1 MDINYIW
8 EEATN
13 KLRDELTEI
22 SFKTW
27 IESAKPV
34 SCENGSFTVSVPDKI
49 HKDTL
54 ENKFK
59 FLLENALVLVTG
71 ENYTL
76 LIETSVPE
84 FNPAI
89 RSMPVSGD
97 QIQAT
102 NLNPKYTFSSFVIGE
117 NNRFAHAAALAVA
130 ENPGL
135 SYNPLFIYSNA
146 GLGKTHLMHAIGN
159 YIKENRP
166 TSKILY
172 VSSEKFTND
181 VINALGNTAF
191 AELRNKYRSIDVLLI
206 DDIQFLA
213 GKDRTQEEFFHT
225 FNVLYEANK
234 QIIMTSDRPPKE
246 ISPLEERLRSRFE
259 CGMLADMQP
268 PDYETRLA
276 ILKKKSEQD
285 HIELPENILALTAE
299 KIKSNIRELEG
310 AIKRIYLYQSL
321 TNKNIS
327 EELANEA
334 LKDFIKKDS
343 YTPISSKQILE
354 EVSRFFDISID
365 DLKSNRRTKELSY
378 ARQIAMYLCRNLT
391 EDSLKSI
398 ADVFGKKD
406 HTTIIYACGKI
417 DEQMKEDITLKNS
430 IQELTKNLKSM

>member
-1 MDINYIW
+1 MLSQ
-8 EEATN
+8 
-13 KLRDELTEI
+13 K
-22 SFKTW
+22 
-27 IESAKPV
+27 
-34 SCENGSFTVSVPDKI
+34 
-49 HKDTL
+49 
-54 ENKFK
+54 
-59 FLLENALVLVTG
+59 
-71 ENYTL
+71 
-76 LIETSVPE
+76 
-84 FNPAI
+84 
-89 RSMPVSGD
+89 RSD
-97 QIQAT
+97 QHPQHDDHDA
-102 NLNPKYTFSSFVIGE
+102 E
-117 NNRFAHAAALAVA
+117 LAVA

>member
-1 MDINYIW
+1 MIRQ
-8 EEATN
+8 EEDNMAL
-13 KLRDELTEI
+13 KFI
-22 SFKTW
+22 FG
-27 IESAKPV
+27 
-34 SCENGSFTVSVPDKI
+34 GS
-49 HKDTL
+49 
-54 ENKFK
+54 
-59 FLLENALVLVTG
+59 G
-71 ENYTL
+71 
-76 LIETSVPE
+76 
-84 FNPAI
+84 
-89 RSMPVSGD
+89 SGKSHYLYERI
-97 QIQAT
+97 IQEA
-102 NLNPKYTFSSFVIGE
+102 G
-117 NNRFAHAAALAVA
+117 

>member
-1 MDINYIW
+1 
-8 EEATN
+8 
-13 KLRDELTEI
+13 
-22 SFKTW
+22 
-27 IESAKPV
+27 
-34 SCENGSFTVSVPDKI
+34 
-49 HKDTL
+49 
-54 ENKFK
+54 
-59 FLLENALVLVTG
+59 
-71 ENYTL
+71 
-76 LIETSVPE
+76 
-84 FNPAI
+84 
-89 RSMPVSGD
+89 
-97 QIQAT
+97 
-102 NLNPKYTFSSFVIGE
+102 
-117 NNRFAHAAALAVA
+117 
-130 ENPGL
+130 
-135 SYNPLFIYSNA
+135 
-146 GLGKTHLMHAIGN
+146 
-159 YIKENRP
+159 
-166 TSKILY
+166 
-172 VSSEKFTND
+172 
-181 VINALGNTAF
+181 
-191 AELRNKYRSIDVLLI
+191 
-206 DDIQFLA
+206 
-213 GKDRTQEEFFHT
+213 
-225 FNVLYEANK
+225 
-234 QIIMTSDRPPKE
+234 
-246 ISPLEERLRSRFE
+246 
-259 CGMLADMQP
+259 MLADMQP